1 LVLRK
6 IIIVAALVLALILA
20 ACNGDDDDSDDD
32 ATDTPEPTAERSETP
47 EATGDEITA
56 SPTPPPADSTG
67 TMALDEFLIRPNR
80 TRARP
85 GTMTFVVTNEGEM
98 DHEFVVIRTDI
109 EKDELPRETNSDG
122 VETGVDESDLDV
134 VGRIDAMTP
143 GETQELV
150 VDVEESTLVLLCNLF
165 ANDESHYL
173 EGMYTE
179 FEVTPTA
186 PIDTPSPVPTP

>member
-1 LVLRK
+1 LDLRK
-6 IIIVAALVLALILA
+6 ILIVGALALALILA

-32 ATDTPEPTAERSETP
+32 ATDTPEATEESTETP

-56 SPTPPPADSTG
+56 SPTPAPADSTG
-67 TMALDEFLIRPNR
+67 TMALDEFVIRPNR

-109 EKDELPRETNSDG
+109 EKDELPRQKNEDG
-122 VETGVDESDLDV
+122 VEIGVDESDLDV
-134 VGRIDAMTP
+134 VGRIESIAP

-150 VDVEESTLVLLCNLF
+150 VDVEEGTYVLLCNLF
-165 ANDESHYL
+165 ANGESHYL

-186 PIDTPSPVPTP
+186 PLDTPSPVPTQ